1 MKSAALSVLVVVVFA
16 ASIIVILDRISPRP
30 RPEPV
35 APVPAPEA
43 KTPAT
48 DPALLKKLATIEGRI
63 KAMADGLR
71 APVDA
76 SESRSADAAAP
87 LTMSQRV
94 EAIEA
99 SLFDFEKN
107 ARREI
112 RLLYDK
118 TRQRFDE
125 IDAKLE
131 GLTSRPATPAE
142 RAKFVADLKNQGVL
156 YQEDA
161 KRFTVQGLFA
171 QPTRELEFL
180 AVGDGGRAH
189 EALIV
194 LDAVP
199 SALKRAA
206 LDLGLK
212 PGRAADFT
220 TNRPPEGDGLYVYV
234 GWKGRP
240 APVRIERLVMNRK
253 TGKTAREVPLVY
265 IGSRDIVK
273 EVTWDT
279 YNAADVY
286 KNIIGLTWNYSGD
299 MIFAASDPTGDDEY
313 AWGPNLDL
321 LPPPETPLVMT
332 FAKEPIAEWE
342 SP

>member
-1 MKSAALSVLVVVVFA
+1 MKAAAISVLVVVAFA
-16 ASIIVILDRISPRP
+16 ASMIVILDRISPRERKASP
-30 RPEPV
+30 D
-35 APVPAPEA
+35 PAPEA
-43 KTPAT
+43 KAPAV
-48 DPALLKKLATIEGRI
+48 DPALLKKLAAIEGRI

-71 APVDA
+71 APVDSA
-76 SESRSADAAAP
+76 ESRSADAAAP

-131 GLTSRPATPAE
+131 GLASRPATPEE
-142 RAKFVADLKNQGVL
+142 RVKFVADLKNQGVL
-156 YQEDA
+156 YDETA
-161 KRFTVQGLFA
+161 KRFTVRGLFA

-194 LDAVP
+194 MDVVP
-199 SALKRAA
+199 SAIKRAA

-212 PGRAADFT
+212 PGRAADFS

-265 IGSRDIVK
+265 LGSREIVK

-286 KNIIGLTWNYSGD
+286 KNVIGLTWNYSGD
-299 MIFAASDPTGDDEY
+299 TIFAASDPTGDDEY

-332 FAKEPIAEWE
+332 FAKERITEWE